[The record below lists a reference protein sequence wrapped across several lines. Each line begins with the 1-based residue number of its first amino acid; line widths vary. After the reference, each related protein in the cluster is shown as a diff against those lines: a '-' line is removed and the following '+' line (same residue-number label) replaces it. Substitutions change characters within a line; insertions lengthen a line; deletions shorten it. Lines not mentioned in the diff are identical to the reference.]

1 MNKAIPCLLILNNII
16 LVFCCI
22 YIGTD
27 LISSPQPVT
36 ETSTVAGVYKV
47 TAYCPGSCCCGKYAD
62 GITASGKPAVGLVV
76 AAPPNIPFGTVLD
89 IPGYGKAEVLDRGG
103 AIKNN
108 RLDVLFTDKDGVSGH
123 QRALNW
129 GVKYLEVKEICN
141 ENSGNR

>member
-1 MNKAIPCLLILNNII
+1 MKKMIPCLLILNNII

-62 GITASGKPAVGLVV
+62 GITASGVPAVGKIV
-76 AAPPNIPFGTVLD
+76 AAPPSIPFGTELD
-89 IPGYGKAEVLDRGG
+89 IPGYGRAIVRDRGG

-108 RLDVLFTDKDGVSGH
+108 RLDVLFPTH
-123 QRALNW
+123 QGALNW